1 MIDLINIKSKCQLFF
16 YNNALY
22 MALSVLKKS
31 TITFFKNCD
40 IFILLIVYIKTFDDS
55 INY

>member
-40 IFILLIVYIKTFDDS
+40 CIYFTNSVH
-55 INY
+55 INF